1 MSVRTARNVSVRTRS
16 FMRDPAPCFS
26 SVGVIGY
33 SLPYRFSETLDM
45 ADLALV
51 PIWGD
56 KLEAT
61 WRGE

>member
-1 MSVRTARNVSVRTRS
+1 
-16 FMRDPAPCFS
+16 MRDPAPCFS